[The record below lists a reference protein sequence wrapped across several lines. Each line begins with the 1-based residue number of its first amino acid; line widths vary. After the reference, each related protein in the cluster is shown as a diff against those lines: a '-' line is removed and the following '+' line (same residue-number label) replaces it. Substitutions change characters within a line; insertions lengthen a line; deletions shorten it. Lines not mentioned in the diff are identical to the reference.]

1 MAQKTYGYARYLHE
15 LPRREKVCCT
25 ESVARL
31 SIFDRIYIEITPMKP
46 TKEKKKEVIIG
57 DMYTNEITKIPLVE
71 FYYKSLPFG
80 WYFIKI
86 ICH

>member
-1 MAQKTYGYARYLHE
+1 
-15 LPRREKVCCT
+15 
-25 ESVARL
+25 
-31 SIFDRIYIEITPMKP
+31 MKP